1 MVDNIW
7 ICSPVQNT
15 KGELV
20 KGLYEKKEIVQG
32 MKALV
37 KKFPEKGLWLE
48 EVPEPITG
56 PNDVKIKIHK
66 TAICGTDLHIYNWD
80 AWSQQTIQTP
90 RIIGHEYVGEIVEM
104 GSNVR
109 GRYIGEIVSGEGHIV
124 CGKCRNCL
132 AGHGHLCKET
142 VGVGVNRDGAF
153 AEYLVIPQENVRPCE
168 KDIPEEMYSIFDPFG
183 NAVHTALSFNLVGE
197 DVLITGAGP
206 IGIMAAA
213 VCKFVGARHVVIT
226 DIQDDRLELA
236 KKLGIEYTVNTAK
249 ENLADVMERLM
260 IREGFDVG
268 LEMSGSEIALNTMI
282 DHMLPGGRIALL
294 GLLKSDTKVDWSKI
308 IFKGLILKGIYGR
321 EMHETWYKMSAML
334 QGGLDISNI
343 ITHRMSVLDYE
354 EGFAA
359 MNSGKCGKV
368 ILDWENL

>member
-1 MVDNIW
+1 
-7 ICSPVQNT
+7 
-15 KGELV
+15 
-20 KGLYEKKEIVQG
+20 

-48 EVPEPITG
+48 DVAEPITG
-56 PNDVKIKIHK
+56 DNDVKIKIRK

-80 AWSQQTIQTP
+80 EWSQKTIQTP
-90 RIIGHEYVGEIVEM
+90 RVIGHEYVGEIVEV
-104 GSNVR
+104 GANVR
-109 GRYIGEIVSGEGHIV
+109 NWRVGDLVSGEGHIV

-132 AGHGHLCKET
+132 AGKGHLCKDT

-153 AEYLVIPQENVRPCE
+153 AEYLVIPQENVRRCE
-168 KDIPEEMYSIFDPFG
+168 KDIPEEMYAIFDPFG
-183 NAVHTALSFNLVGE
+183 NAVHTALSFNLTGE

-226 DIQDDRLELA
+226 DINDDRLELA
-236 KKLGIEYTVNTAK
+236 KKLGIQYTVNTAK
-249 ENLADVMERLM
+249 ESLKSVMDELN

-282 DHMLPGGRIALL
+282 DHMIHGGKIALL
-294 GLLKSDTKVDWSKI
+294 GLLRSDAKIDWSKV
-308 IFKGLILKGIYGR
+308 IFNGLVIKGIYGR

-334 QGGLDISNI
+334 QGGLDISQI
-343 ITHRMSVLDYE
+343 ITHRMDVRDYE
-354 EGFAA
+354 KGFEA
-359 MNSGKCGKV
+359 MNSGKSGKV
-368 ILDWENL
+368 ILDWTTLNKE